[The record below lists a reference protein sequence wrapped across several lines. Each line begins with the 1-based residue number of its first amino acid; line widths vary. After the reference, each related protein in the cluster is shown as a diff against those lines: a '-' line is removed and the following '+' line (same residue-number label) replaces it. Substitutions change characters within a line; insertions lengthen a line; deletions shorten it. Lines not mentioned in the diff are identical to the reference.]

1 MYDIVCEFPVRT
13 VFTLFSRLKLPLPT
27 IMSEVSTMK
36 PARIVVQSL
45 INAGVKMVFGIP
57 GAKID
62 AVFDELME
70 HPEIKLIVCR
80 HEQNAAFIAAAIG
93 RLTGIPGVCIA
104 TSGPGG
110 TNLVTALAT
119 ANTEGDPVVAIVGK
133 FLLKPAIVWIAMIK

>member
-1 MYDIVCEFPVRT
+1 
-13 VFTLFSRLKLPLPT
+13 
-27 IMSEVSTMK
+27 MSEISTMK
-36 PARIVVQSL
+36 PARIVVESL

-62 AVFDELME
+62 AIFDELME
-70 HPEIKLIVCR
+70 HPEIRLIVCR

-93 RLTGIPGVCIA
+93 RLTGIPGVCVA

-119 ANTEGDPVVAIVGK
+119 ANTEGMWLSFSILAGVIQ
-133 FLLKPAIVWIAMIK
+133 FFIQ

>member
-1 MYDIVCEFPVRT
+1 
-13 VFTLFSRLKLPLPT
+13 
-27 IMSEVSTMK
+27 MSEVIGTK
-36 PARIVVQSL
+36 PASIVVQSL

-62 AVFDELME
+62 ALFNELLD
-70 HPEIKLIVCR
+70 HPEIRLIVCR

-93 RLTGIPGVCIA
+93 RLTGVPGVCVA

-119 ANTEGDPVVAIVGK
+119 ANTEGDPS
-133 FLLKPAIVWIAMIK
+133 